1 MEATDFL
8 RLFDYDAWANRECIT
23 AMRLENIILQP
34 DVVGRIAHVLSAQR
48 LWLERILG
56 QSQTLPVW
64 PTSTL
69 EECRVLADEMSSAW
83 RSFLIQIS
91 TQTTRERSPRSLQDN
106 VKYRNSKGE
115 PFSSQV
121 EDILTHVLFHSA
133 YHRGQ
138 VALQVRSSGATP
150 AYTDFI
156 HAVRE
161 GFVD

>member
-23 AMRLENIILQP
+23 AMRLENIILLP
-34 DVVGRIAHVLSAQR
+34 DVIGRIAHILSAQR

-56 QSQTLPVW
+56 QSPTLPVW

-69 EECRVLADEMSSAW
+69 QECGVLAEEMTSAW

-91 TQTTRERSPRSLQDN
+91 TQTIGALSQRSLQDN
-106 VKYRNSKGE
+106 VKYRNTKGE
-115 PFSSQV
+115 PFFSQV
-121 EDILTHVLFHSA
+121 EGILTHVLFHSA

-138 VALQVRSSGATP
+138 VALQLRSSGAMP